1 MIMKTRNIFLG
12 LLLAC
17 LIGSVQAATDYSG
30 TWVMN
35 AKKGENLGMMAALE
49 QTLIVTQTDEQ
60 MMLDFSNVFRGQT
73 TTRQVTLDLGGA
85 VVDNVAGMGDPSKTE
100 SVWDG
105 GNLVTTWTTASAIP
119 GSEIVR
125 TETHA
130 LSGDGATLS
139 VTIERAN
146 SPTMILVY
154 EKQ

>member
-1 MIMKTRNIFLG
+1 MKVKSIIFG
-12 LLLAC
+12 LLLVC
-17 LIGSVQAATDYSG
+17 LVGSVQAATDYSG

-49 QTLIVTQTDEQ
+49 QTLIVTQTDEKLT
-60 MMLDFSNVFRGQT
+60 LDFSNVFRGQT

-105 GNLVTTWTTASAIP
+105 SNLVTTWTTASAIP
-119 GSEIVR
+119 GSEVVR

-130 LSGDGATLS
+130 LSADGATLS
-139 VTIERAN
+139 VTIEREN
-146 SPTMILVY
+146 SPTMVLVY